1 METLYYLYN
10 YPSIYDYYKI
20 KSLFKKMKSLFIKAF
35 QYLTMAVN
43 ADRVVLRQP
52 NRLLPKYVF
61 FFSFK

>member
-43 ADRVVLRQP
+43 AEW
-52 NRLLPKYVF
+52 F
-61 FFSFK
+61 